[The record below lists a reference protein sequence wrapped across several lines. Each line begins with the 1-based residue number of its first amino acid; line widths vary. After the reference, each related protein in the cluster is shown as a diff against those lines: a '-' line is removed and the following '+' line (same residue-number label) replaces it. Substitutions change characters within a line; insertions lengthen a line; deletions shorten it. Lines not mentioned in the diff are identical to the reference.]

1 MQKRTASSI
10 ASIFLLSSL
19 LVCFFNILPA
29 RAAGIIYIRADGSI
43 DPPSAPIQ
51 QSGNTYTF
59 TGDIYD
65 RIVVERS
72 GITIDGA
79 NHTVQG
85 DGTSDG
91 ILLSGLTTVTVCN
104 MLISAC
110 DYGISISSSDHIIVL
125 RVNLTNN
132 NDGIVLT
139 DSSYSTICGNKIT
152 ANNFEGIYFYS
163 SYSNTVSGNQIESN
177 QFDGIY
183 FYSSFSN
190 AVSGNQIGS
199 NEFDGIYL
207 YYSTIN
213 VITENNIAD
222 NENGISSYYSSNNRI
237 FHNSFGN
244 NINQVNPQACLD
256 IWDDSYPSGGNH
268 WSDYSGSDVF
278 SGPFQNETGSDGI
291 GDTPYAIDL
300 SNRDNYPIMN
310 PWAHKIG
317 DVNFDGKVN
326 VKDIYAVSR
335 AYGTTLKGPNPP
347 GRYYNPNCD
356 LINDNKIDV
365 KDMYIVCLRYGK

>member
-104 MLISAC
+104 MLISTC
-110 DYGISISSSDHIIVL
+110 DYGLNISSSEHIIVS
-125 RVNLTNN
+125 RINLTNN

-139 DSSYSTICGNKIT
+139 DSSYSFLYRNMIT
-152 ANNFEGIYFYS
+152 ANSFEGIYFYS
-163 SYSNTVSGNQIESN
+163 SYSNTVSGNKIASN
-177 QFDGIY
+177 EFDGIY

-190 AVSGNQIGS
+190 TVSGNQIAS
-199 NEFDGIYL
+199 NQFDGIYL
-207 YYSTIN
+207 YYSTNNI
-213 VITENNIAD
+213 ITENNIT
-222 NENGISSYYSSNNRI
+222 NNKNGISSYYSTSNRI
-237 FHNSFGN
+237 FHNSFAN
-244 NINQVNPQACLD
+244 TMNQVNPEGSLD

-268 WSDYSGSDVF
+268 WSDYSGSDAF
-278 SGPFQNETGSDGI
+278 SGPYQNETGSDGI
-291 GDTPYAIDL
+291 GDTPYTID
-300 SNRDNYPIMN
+300 SNNRDNYPIMN
-310 PWAHKIG
+310 PWTHKIG

-326 VKDIYAVSR
+326 VKDSYAVSR
-335 AYGTTLKGPNPP
+335 SYGTSLLGPNPM
-347 GRYYNPNCD
+347 GRYYNAVCD
-356 LINDNKIDV
+356 LNNDDKIDV
-365 KDMYIVCLRYGK
+365 KDLFVVGKHFGT